1 MPKVSIIVPVYKAEA
16 MLAKCLESIRRQS
29 ETDWECI
36 LLDDGS
42 PDDSGAIC
50 DAYSSRDN
58 RFITVHKP
66 NEGVSETR
74 NKGLELARGEWIMF
88 IDADDKIVPE
98 TLEIA
103 LYNAKVNNLD
113 IVQFSFTREEGQIG
127 LHDDNATGV
136 CSRDEYIAK
145 NKVLGAVY
153 CSLIKASI
161 IRDNNIRFD
170 KQMKLAEDQLFTYT
184 CMTYANRM
192 QRLPNM
198 LYYYY
203 DNPGSAT
210 NNEKMDDIIYSS
222 RQCLEFKFKHPEFT
236 IRMDDL
242 VLYYIEKLLLRKEYK
257 ACREILSG
265 LHPTMYKLRPWP
277 TKLMAITS
285 HYSINLA
292 VAIGQICYPSY
303 SFAMKQLSKA
313 KRKLI

>member
-1 MPKVSIIVPVYKAEA
+1 
-16 MLAKCLESIRRQS
+16 MLAKCLDSIRRQT

-42 PDDSGAIC
+42 PDGSGAIC

-88 IDADDKIVPE
+88 IDADDMITPE
-98 TLEIA
+98 TLEMA
-103 LYNAKVNNLD
+103 LYNAKANNLD
-113 IVQFSFTREEGQIG
+113 IIQFSFTRDETQIG
-127 LHDDNATGV
+127 LHDDNATDV
-136 CSRDEYIAK
+136 CSREEYIAK
-145 NKVLGAVY
+145 NKVLGAVWG
-153 CSLIKASI
+153 SLIKTSI

-170 KQMKLAEDQLFTYT
+170 KKMKLAEDQLFTYT

-210 NNEKMDDIIYSS
+210 NNEKTEDIIYSS
-222 RQCLEFKFKHPEFT
+222 GQCTKFKQIHPEFA
-236 IRMDDL
+236 IRIDDL
-242 VLYYIEKLLLRKEYK
+242 VLFYVEKLLLRKELEK
-257 ACREILSG
+257 AAAVLIELK
-265 LHPTMYKLRPWP
+265 PTFYSKRPWIIQLAC
-277 TKLMAITS
+277 KTS
-285 HYSINLA
+285 CYSK
-292 VAIGQICYPSY
+292 VSMKICS
-303 SFAMKQLSKA
+303 MWLSLYRELSMIKNNV
-313 KRKLI
+313 R